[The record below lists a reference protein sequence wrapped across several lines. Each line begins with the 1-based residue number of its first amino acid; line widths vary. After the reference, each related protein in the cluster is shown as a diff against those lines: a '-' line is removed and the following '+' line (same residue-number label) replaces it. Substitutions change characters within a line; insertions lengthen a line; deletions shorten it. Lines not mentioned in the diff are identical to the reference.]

1 MAIDFAKL
9 NDPEWKKQWADE
21 RKECERQLEEQETLR
36 KKTVCF
42 TGHRPNKLGGYEI
55 KNPTMLKLKDK
66 LLEVIEELITNE
78 DKSRFITG
86 GALGTDQAA
95 CWCVHILKKKYPHI
109 KNIIATPFKEQD
121 KVWSADQKMWY
132 KRMLN
137 VADEIINVEELDKYK
152 VSGEKSG
159 EFSPAKMQ
167 KRNEYMIDHSE
178 AIVAVYDG
186 SKSGT
191 RNCLNYAKKTYLGH
205 QLWRLHPDFNFELD
219 ITYFVGL

>member
-21 RKECERQLEEQETLR
+21 RKERERLLDERETLR

-42 TGHRPNKLGGYEI
+42 TGHRPNKLGGYDM
-55 KNPTMLKLKDK
+55 KNPTMLKLKEK
-66 LLEVIEELITNE
+66 LLEVVEELITKEN
-78 DKSRFITG
+78 KSRFITG

-121 KVWSADQKMWY
+121 KVWSEEQKMWY
-132 KRMLN
+132 KRMLD

-152 VSGEKSG
+152 VSGAVPE

-191 RNCLNYAKKTYLGH
+191 RNCLYYAKKTYLGH
-205 QLWRLHPDFNFELD
+205 QIWRLHPKFDFELD
-219 ITYFVGL
+219 ISYTP

>member
-1 MAIDFAKL
+1 MAIDFAKF

-21 RKECERQLEEQETLR
+21 RKKRERLLEEKEKLR

-42 TGHRPNKLGGYEI
+42 TGHRPNKLGGYDM

-66 LLEVIEELITNE
+66 LLEVIEELIIKE
-78 DKSRFITG
+78 EKSRFITG

-95 CWCVHILKKKYPHI
+95 CWCVHILKKKHPHI

-121 KVWSADQKMWY
+121 KVWSEEQKMWY
-132 KRMLN
+132 KRMLD

-152 VSGEKSG
+152 VSGDKLG

-186 SKSGT
+186 SISGT
-191 RNCLNYAKKTYLGH
+191 RNCLNYARKTYLGH
-205 QLWRLHPDFNFELD
+205 QIWRLYPKCEFELD
-219 ITYFVGL
+219 ISYTPG

>member
-9 NDPEWKKQWADE
+9 NDSEWKKQWADE
-21 RKECERQLEEQETLR
+21 RKERERLLEEQETLR

-42 TGHRPNKLGGYEI
+42 TGHRPNKLGGYDM

-66 LLEVIEELITNE
+66 LLEVIEELIIKE
-78 DKSRFITG
+78 EKSRFITG

-95 CWCVHILKKKYPHI
+95 CWCVHILKKKHPHI

-132 KRMLN
+132 KRMLD

-152 VSGEKSG
+152 VSGDKPG

-167 KRNEYMIDHSE
+167 KRNEYMIDYSE

-191 RNCLNYAKKTYLGH
+191 RNCLNYARESYLGH
-205 QLWRLHPDFNFELD
+205 QLWRLHPNFNFALD
-219 ITYFVGL
+219 ITYFVG

>member
-1 MAIDFAKL
+1 MTIDFAKL
-9 NDPEWKKQWADE
+9 NDPNWKKQWADE
-21 RKECERQLEEQETLR
+21 RKERERQLEEQETLR

-42 TGHRPNKLGGYEI
+42 TGHRPNKLGGYDM

-66 LLEVIEELITNE
+66 LLEVIEELIIKE
-78 DKSRFITG
+78 EKSRFITG

-95 CWCVHILKKKYPHI
+95 CWCVHIIKKKYPHI

-132 KRMLN
+132 KRMLD

-152 VSGEKSG
+152 VSGDKPG

-186 SKSGT
+186 TKSGT

-205 QLWRLHPDFNFELD
+205 QLWRLHPNINFELD
-219 ITYFVGL
+219 ITYLN

>member
-9 NDPEWKKQWADE
+9 NNPEWKKQWLEEEKE
-21 RKECERQLEEQETLR
+21 RERLLEEQETLR

-42 TGHRPNKLGGYEI
+42 TGHRPNKLGGYDM

-66 LLEVIEELITNE
+66 LLEVIEELIIKE
-78 DKSRFITG
+78 EKSRFITG

-95 CWCVHILKKKYPHI
+95 CWCVHILKKKFPHI

-132 KRMLN
+132 KRMLD
-137 VADEIINVEELDKYK
+137 VADEIVNVEELDKYK
-152 VSGEKSG
+152 VSEDKPG

-186 SKSGT
+186 TKSGT
-191 RNCLNYAKKTYLGH
+191 RNCLNYAKRTFLGH

-219 ITYFVGL
+219 ITYFT

>member
-9 NDPEWKKQWADE
+9 RDPEWKKQWLEEKKE
-21 RKECERQLEEQETLR
+21 RERIQEEQEVLR
-36 KKTVCF
+36 KETVCF
-42 TGHRPNKLGGYEI
+42 TGHRPNKLGGYDM
-55 KNPTMLKLKDK
+55 KNPTMLNLKDK
-66 LLEVIEELITNE
+66 LLEVIEELITKEN
-78 DKSRFITG
+78 KSRFITG

-132 KRMLN
+132 KRMLD

-152 VSGEKSG
+152 VSGDEPG

-186 SKSGT
+186 TKSGT
-191 RNCLNYAKKTYLGH
+191 RNCLNYARRTYLGH
-205 QLWRLHPDFNFELD
+205 QLWRLHPNFNFELD
-219 ITYFVGL
+219 VTYIVG

>member
-9 NDPEWKKQWADE
+9 SDPEWKKQWADE
-21 RKECERQLEEQETLR
+21 RKERERQLEEQETLR

-42 TGHRPNKLGGYEI
+42 TGHRPNKLGGYDMR
-55 KNPTMLKLKDK
+55 NPTMLKLKDK
-66 LLEVIEELITNE
+66 PLEVIEELIIKE
-78 DKSRFITG
+78 EKSRFITG
-86 GALGTDQAA
+86 GALGTDQVA

-132 KRMLN
+132 KRMLD
-137 VADEIINVEELDKYK
+137 VADEIINVEELGKYK
-152 VSGEKSG
+152 VSGDKPG

-219 ITYFVGL
+219 ITYIVG

>member
-1 MAIDFAKL
+1 MTIDFAKL

-21 RKECERQLEEQETLR
+21 RKERERLLEEQETLR

-42 TGHRPNKLGGYEI
+42 TGHRPNKLGGYDM
-55 KNPTMLKLKDK
+55 KNPTMLQLKDK
-66 LLEVIEELITNE
+66 LLEVIEELITKE
-78 DKSRFITG
+78 EKSRFLTG

-132 KRMLN
+132 KRMLD

-152 VSGEKSG
+152 VSEGEQG

-167 KRNEYMIDHSE
+167 KRNDEYMIDHSE

-186 SKSGT
+186 TKSGT
-191 RNCLNYAKKTYLGH
+191 RNCLNYARKTYLGH

-219 ITYFVGL
+219 ITYIA

>member
-9 NDPEWKKQWADE
+9 RDPEWRKQWADE
-21 RKECERQLEEQETLR
+21 RKERERLLEEQETLR

-42 TGHRPNKLGGYEI
+42 TGHRPNKLGGYDM
-55 KNPTMLKLKDK
+55 KNPTILKLKDK
-66 LLEVIEELITNE
+66 LLEVIDELIIKE
-78 DKSRFITG
+78 EKSRFITG

-132 KRMLN
+132 KRMLD
-137 VADEIINVEELDKYK
+137 VADEIVNVEELDKYK
-152 VSGEKSG
+152 VSGDKPG

-186 SKSGT
+186 TKSGT
-191 RNCLNYAKKTYLGH
+191 RNCLNYARRTYLGH
-205 QLWRLHPDFNFELD
+205 QLWRLHPNFNFELD
-219 ITYFVGL
+219 ISYMPG

>member
-9 NDPEWKKQWADE
+9 SDPEWKKQWADE
-21 RKECERQLEEQETLR
+21 RKERERQLEEQETLR

-42 TGHRPNKLGGYEI
+42 TGHRPNKLGGYDMR
-55 KNPTMLKLKDK
+55 NPTMLKLKDK
-66 LLEVIEELITNE
+66 LLEVIEELIIKE
-78 DKSRFITG
+78 EKSRFITG

-121 KVWSADQKMWY
+121 KVWSADQKKWY
-132 KRMLN
+132 KRMLD
-137 VADEIINVEELDKYK
+137 VADEIINVEELGKYK
-152 VSGEKSG
+152 VSGDKPG

-219 ITYFVGL
+219 ITYIVG

>member
-9 NDPEWKKQWADE
+9 NNPEWKKQWLEEEKE
-21 RKECERQLEEQETLR
+21 RERLLEEQETLR

-42 TGHRPNKLGGYEI
+42 TGHRPNKLGGYDM

-66 LLEVIEELITNE
+66 LLEVIEELIIKE
-78 DKSRFITG
+78 EKSRFITG

-95 CWCVHILKKKYPHI
+95 CWCVHILKKKFPHI

-121 KVWSADQKMWY
+121 KVWSADQKLWY
-132 KRMLN
+132 KRMLD
-137 VADEIINVEELDKYK
+137 VSDEIINVEELDKYK
-152 VSGEKSG
+152 VSGDKPG

-191 RNCLNYAKKTYLGH
+191 RNCLNYARRTYLGH
-205 QLWRLHPDFNFELD
+205 QLWRLHPNFNFELD
-219 ITYFVGL
+219 ITYLN

>member
-9 NDPEWKKQWADE
+9 NNPEWKKQWLEEEKE
-21 RKECERQLEEQETLR
+21 RERLLEEQETLR

-42 TGHRPNKLGGYEI
+42 TGHRPNKLGGYDM
-55 KNPTMLKLKDK
+55 KNSTMLKLKDK
-66 LLEVIEELITNE
+66 LLEVIEELIIKE
-78 DKSRFITG
+78 EKSRFITG

-95 CWCVHILKKKYPHI
+95 CWCVHILKKKFPHI

-121 KVWSADQKMWY
+121 KVWSADQKLWY
-132 KRMLN
+132 KRMLD
-137 VADEIINVEELDKYK
+137 VSDEIINVEELDKYK
-152 VSGEKSG
+152 VSGDKPG

-191 RNCLNYAKKTYLGH
+191 RNCLNYARKTYLGH

-219 ITYFVGL
+219 ITYFN

>member
-9 NDPEWKKQWADE
+9 NNPEWKKQWLEEEKE
-21 RKECERQLEEQETLR
+21 RERLLEEQETLR

-42 TGHRPNKLGGYEI
+42 TGHRPNKLGGYDM

-66 LLEVIEELITNE
+66 LLEVIEELIIKE
-78 DKSRFITG
+78 EKSRFITG

-95 CWCVHILKKKYPHI
+95 CWCVHILKKKFPHI

-132 KRMLN
+132 KRMLD
-137 VADEIINVEELDKYK
+137 VADEIVNVEELDKYK
-152 VSGEKSG
+152 VSEDKPG

-186 SKSGT
+186 TKSGT
-191 RNCLNYAKKTYLGH
+191 RNCLNYAKRTYLGH

-219 ITYFVGL
+219 ITYFT

>member
-1 MAIDFAKL
+1 M
-9 NDPEWKKQWADE
+9 
-21 RKECERQLEEQETLR
+21 
-36 KKTVCF
+36 
-42 TGHRPNKLGGYEI
+42 

-66 LLEVIEELITNE
+66 LLEVIEELIIKE
-78 DKSRFITG
+78 EKSRFITG

-121 KVWSADQKMWY
+121 KVWSEEQKMWY
-132 KRMLN
+132 KRMLD

-152 VSGEKSG
+152 VSGDEPG

-186 SKSGT
+186 TKSGT
-191 RNCLNYAKKTYLGH
+191 SNCLNYARRTYLDH
-205 QLWRLHPDFNFELD
+205 QLWRLHPNINFELD
-219 ITYFVGL
+219 ITYIA

>member
-21 RKECERQLEEQETLR
+21 RKESERLLEEQETLR

-42 TGHRPNKLGGYEI
+42 TGHRPNKLGVYDM

-66 LLEVIEELITNE
+66 LLEVIEELIIIE
-78 DKSRFITG
+78 EKSRFITG

-95 CWCVHILKKKYPHI
+95 YWCVHILKKKFPHI

-132 KRMLN
+132 KRMLD
-137 VADEIINVEELDKYK
+137 VADEIVNVEELDKYK
-152 VSGEKSG
+152 VSGDKPG

-191 RNCLNYAKKTYLGH
+191 RNCLNYARKSYLGH

-219 ITYFVGL
+219 ITYFT

>member
-9 NDPEWKKQWADE
+9 NNPEWKKQWLEEEKE
-21 RKECERQLEEQETLR
+21 RERLLEEQETLR

-42 TGHRPNKLGGYEI
+42 TGHRPNKLGGYDM

-66 LLEVIEELITNE
+66 LLEVIEELIIKE
-78 DKSRFITG
+78 EKSRFITG

-95 CWCVHILKKKYPHI
+95 CWCVHILKKKFPHI

-121 KVWSADQKMWY
+121 KVWSADQKLWY
-132 KRMLN
+132 KRMLD
-137 VADEIINVEELDKYK
+137 VSDEIINVEELDKYK
-152 VSGEKSG
+152 VSGDKPS

-191 RNCLNYAKKTYLGH
+191 RNCLNYARKTYLGH

-219 ITYFVGL
+219 ITYFN

>member
-9 NDPEWKKQWADE
+9 NNPEWKKQWLEEEKE
-21 RKECERQLEEQETLR
+21 RERLLEEQETLR

-42 TGHRPNKLGGYEI
+42 TGHRPNKLGGYDM

-66 LLEVIEELITNE
+66 LLEVIEELIIKE
-78 DKSRFITG
+78 EKSRFITG

-95 CWCVHILKKKYPHI
+95 CWCVHILKKKFPHI

-132 KRMLN
+132 KRMLD
-137 VADEIINVEELDKYK
+137 VADEIVNVEELDKYK
-152 VSGEKSG
+152 VSEDKPG

-191 RNCLNYAKKTYLGH
+191 KNCLNYARKSYLGH

-219 ITYFVGL
+219 ITNFVG